1 VEPAAE
7 GPPPT
12 KWERELAVYEQADR
26 DTPPEAGGIV
36 LLGSSNIRM
45 WNTLADD
52 FPGMNVINRGVG
64 GCRLV
69 ELAEF
74 APRLVAAPKPRVIVV
89 AAGTNDVAA
98 GMSTDEIRV
107 AFERLVDALRG
118 DHPEATIA
126 FLAISP
132 TVKRWDQLDRQ
143 VAANSAIKAVIDSR
157 GDAKIVYLDA
167 NAAFLG
173 PDGKPAAECFLD
185 DMQHPST
192 IGNSRRAEIL
202 RPLLRDLVSTP

>member
-1 VEPAAE
+1 MVQVAKKDEE
-7 GPPPT
+7 F
-12 KWERELAVYEQADR
+12 KKRL
-26 DTPPEAGGIV
+26 
-36 LLGSSNIRM
+36 
-45 WNTLADD
+45 
-52 FPGMNVINRGVG
+52 VG
-64 GCRLV
+64 GVVLERCRLV

-107 AFERLVDALRG
+107 AFERLVEVLRG

-132 TVKRWDQLDRQ
+132 TVKRWDQLERQ
-143 VAANSAIKAVIDSR
+143 VAANAAIKTVIDSR

-202 RPLLRDLVSTP
+202 RPLLRDLVSKP